1 MSEPA
6 EIINAVM
13 TPVNK
18 LIDAVSGAIGKI
30 YEPTH
35 VKKMADAKAYEI
47 KTIGQALQNNTNIP
61 IEYTEGNV
69 SANTKDFDDLV
80 KRAQSR
86 MAYQELIKQQN
97 IESVTDKAY
106 DLLSEE
112 TECSEEP
119 VDKDWMIRF
128 FNSVEDISDDDMQN
142 LWAKILAGE
151 VKQPKSFSLRTLET
165 LKNLSKDEA
174 LLFEKICKLKITTK
188 TDAYF
193 PNYQEYWKQ
202 NGVNFNDLLLLTEC
216 GLISVQSD
224 IVSEEVVSNKRIM
237 NLTENRNIQIM
248 VMNKNKHDKVLRIK
262 IFPFTKIGIEISK
275 LFECDISDKNL
286 LLFAKNLRDDLQ
298 DENSLCYSTDFEL
311 FAYKSTDLKHENN
324 LLD

>member
-1 MSEPA
+1 MIANIISAATSPA
-6 EIINAVM
+6 
-13 TPVNK
+13 NK
-18 LIDAVSGAIGKI
+18 LIDAVTGAIGKA

-35 VKKMADAKAYEI
+35 VRKMADAKAYEI

-61 IEYTEGNV
+61 IEYTGGNV
-69 SANTKDFDDLV
+69 SANTKDFGDLV

-86 MAYQELIKQQN
+86 LGYQEICKQQN
-97 IESVTDKAY
+97 IESVTQKAY
-106 DLLSEE
+106 LLLSDEK
-112 TECSEEP
+112 ECSEEP

-128 FNSVEDISDDDMQN
+128 FNSVEDISDEDMQN

-174 LLFEKICKLKITTK
+174 LLFEKLCKLKITIEG
-188 TDAYF
+188 DSYF
-193 PNYQEYWKQ
+193 PNYQKYWKQ
-202 NGVNFNDLLLLTEC
+202 NDANFDDFLLLTEC
-216 GLISVQSD
+216 GLISAQSD
-224 IVSEEVVSNKRIM
+224 IVNEVAVSHERIM

-262 IFPFTKIGIEISK
+262 VFPFTKIGIEISK
-275 LFECDISDKNL
+275 LFECDISDENL

-298 DENSLCYSTDFEL
+298 DENSLLYSNDFEL
-311 FAYKSTDLKHENN
+311 FAYKLTDLKHEDN

>member
-1 MSEPA
+1 MNDPV
-6 EIINAVM
+6 EIIKAMVQP
-13 TPVNK
+13 TSK

-35 VKKMADAKAYEI
+35 VRKMADAKAYEI

-86 MAYQELIKQQN
+86 LGYQEICKQQN
-97 IESVTDKAY
+97 IESVTQKAY
-106 DLLSEE
+106 LLLSDEK
-112 TECSEEP
+112 ECSEEP

-128 FNSVEDISDDDMQN
+128 FNSVEDISDEDMQN

-174 LLFEKICKLKITTK
+174 LLFERICKLKITTE

-202 NGVNFNDLLLLTEC
+202 NGVNFDVLLLLTEC

-298 DENSLCYSTDFEL
+298 DENSLCYSNDFKL
-311 FAYKSTDLKHENN
+311 FAYESTDLKHENN